1 MDVNTKSYSLS
12 YPESTTEEMPHDSP
26 LKRCFRP
33 PIEEILNAQR
43 HLDEAVSAHIAGDR
57 ASAARLFML
66 ANDPKIWE
74 WTDSIWGKKSK
85 YVTVQKVGLA
95 VPAEKV
101 PARMPTAAQIREL
114 HLRDGFHCRFCGLP
128 VIRPKIRRLLAGM
141 YPESVPWGKTNQSQH
156 AAFQA
161 MWAQYDH
168 VVPHSHSG
176 TNDLNN
182 LIVTCA
188 ACNYGKMSYTLEEL
202 GLADPRL
209 FAPIRSSWDGLERL
223 ISS

>member
-1 MDVNTKSYSLS
+1 
-12 YPESTTEEMPHDSP
+12 MPNDSR

-33 PIEEILNAQR
+33 PIEEIFNAQR

-57 ASAARLFML
+57 ASADRFFSL
-66 ANDPKIWE
+66 ANNSKIWH
-74 WTDSIWGKKSK
+74 WTDSIWGKKSM
-85 YVTVQKVGLA
+85 YVTVQKRTRALL
-95 VPAEKV
+95 PEKV
-101 PARMPTAAQIREL
+101 TARMPTASQVREL

-128 VIRPKIRRLLAGM
+128 VIRPKIRRLVAAL

-168 VVPHSHSG
+168 VVPHSHGG
-176 TNDLNN
+176 TNDLSN
-182 LIVTCA
+182 LVVTCA

-202 GLADPRL
+202 GLADPRI
-209 FAPIRSSWDGLERL
+209 FAPIKSAWDGLERL
-223 ISS
+223 VSS